1 MVTSAA
7 YGFLGMVVILMMGF
21 SGLQYRESGPSMAVH
36 AQPCFHTENT
46 DFRKGLELE
55 AGCVSKGI
63 GRLLG
68 KGGKRKFSRFLAGKR
83 DTRAGGPALPWGA
96 SSFHTLVCVS
106 SGIA

>member
-68 KGGKRKFSRFLAGKR
+68 KGGKRKGGRGGVFHDCNSQLYPIVTKFLTEA
-83 DTRAGGPALPWGA
+83 A
-96 SSFHTLVCVS
+96 
-106 SGIA
+106 